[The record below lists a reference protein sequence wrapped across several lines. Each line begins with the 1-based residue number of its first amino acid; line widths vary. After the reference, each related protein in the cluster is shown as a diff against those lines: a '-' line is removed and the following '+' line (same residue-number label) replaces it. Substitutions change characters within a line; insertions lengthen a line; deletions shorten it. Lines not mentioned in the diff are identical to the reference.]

1 MVKFDNDT
9 SYTIGTVL
17 LLARAARSSI
27 RTRARS
33 AKGLIEH
40 VGMLLDAKSRM
51 DATPFLMSTA
61 EEVELTHEAAIGGGT
76 R

>member
-1 MVKFDNDT
+1 
-9 SYTIGTVL
+9 
-17 LLARAARSSI
+17 
-27 RTRARS
+27 
-33 AKGLIEH
+33 
-40 VGMLLDAKSRM
+40 MLLDAKSRM